1 MVRALGRAWGG
12 QLISLVSILGCD
24 NTKHPLGLARRCLV
38 NLFFWRW
45 EKTWGHPESEERQA
59 RGWSGQP
66 TWLSGQRHWVW
77 RGTQRRLRDQ
87 PGRWADFPFADNDAS
102 GKSQQ

>member
-12 QLISLVSILGCD
+12 QLIFLVSILGCD

-45 EKTWGHPESEERQA
+45 EKTRGHPESER
-59 RGWSGQP
+59 RGKLGAGAGSPPGS
-66 TWLSGQRHWVW
+66 LG
-77 RGTQRRLRDQ
+77 RGTGSGVELSE
-87 PGRWADFPFADNDAS
+87 GSEACGEMGGFPICR
-102 GKSQQ
+102 Q